1 MKPTIESLEGTVW
14 PEPEFDSSLVQTAH
28 ALRKKPLDDLTQN
41 DLRIA
46 FSENVGADFLKD
58 RVLAV
63 LQDEPAIDATYY
75 EGDLLLAV
83 MRSKQFRADEGFRK
97 KIAALADV
105 ALPEIS
111 DAQTRD
117 EIQILQR
124 VNQATTANDLHPT

>member
-1 MKPTIESLEGTVW
+1 M
-14 PEPEFDSSLVQTAH
+14 
-28 ALRKKPLDDLTQN
+28 
-41 DLRIA
+41 
-46 FSENVGADFLKD
+46 
-58 RVLAV
+58 
-63 LQDEPAIDATYY
+63 
-75 EGDLLLAV
+75 LAV

-124 VNQATTANDLHPT
+124 VNQATTANDLHSD